1 MINMPEIK
9 NRIGAISQTRKITK
23 AMHLIST
30 VKMRNA
36 LEKQAQNKTYIDKI
50 RSILKDILFYSE
62 DIEHPFLNEKPG
74 DRTAFIVI
82 AGDKGLCG
90 PYNHNVL
97 NKAVAEM
104 RGIDE
109 KYIFTV
115 GHMATSYFNRK
126 NYMVDIEFLH
136 TAQNPQLE
144 NARQIAEVIIDL
156 YNQKLIDRVKIIYTH
171 LFTTLSQETK
181 VIELLP
187 LSREA
192 FSDVELE
199 HKFSGTFQ
207 YDPSTKIVFDEVV
220 PQYIIGVIFAALVQS
235 FASEQSNRMT
245 AMESATDNA
254 DKIVTR
260 LNHDYTRA
268 RQAAITNEITEI
280 INGANAATRR

>member
-1 MINMPEIK
+1 MINMHEIK

-36 LEKQAQNKTYIDKI
+36 LEKQAKNKTYIDKI
-50 RSILKDILFYSE
+50 RSIIKDVLVYSY
-62 DIEHPFLNEKPG
+62 DISHPFLNENPG
-74 DRTAFIVI
+74 DRTAYIVI

-97 NKAVAEM
+97 NMAVKEM
-104 RGIDE
+104 EGIEE

-115 GHMATSYFNRK
+115 GHMATSFFNRK

-171 LFTTLSQETK
+171 LITTLSQEAR
-181 VIELLP
+181 VLELLP
-187 LSREA
+187 LSRKA
-192 FSDVELE
+192 FKDVELE
-199 HKFSGTFQ
+199 HKISGTFQ
-207 YDPSTKIVFDEVV
+207 YDPSPKIVFDDLV
-220 PQYIIGVIFAALVQS
+220 PQYIIGVIFAALVQA

-254 DKIVTR
+254 DKIIGV

-268 RQAAITNEITEI
+268 RQSAITNEITEI
-280 INGANAATRR
+280 INGANAAKGR

>member
-1 MINMPEIK
+1 MINMNEIK

-50 RSILKDILFYSE
+50 RAIIKDILYYSHG
-62 DIEHPFLNEKPG
+62 IEHPFLNENPG

-90 PYNHNVL
+90 PYNHNIL
-97 NKAVAEM
+97 NMAVREM
-104 RGIDE
+104 EGIEE

-115 GHMATSYFNRK
+115 GHMATSFFNRK

-171 LFTTLSQETK
+171 LITTLTQETRSL
-181 VIELLP
+181 ELLP
-187 LSREA
+187 LARHA
-192 FSDVELE
+192 FDDVELE
-199 HKFSGTFQ
+199 HKFSGTFE
-207 YDPSTKIVFDEVV
+207 YDPSPTVVFDDLV
-220 PQYIIGVIFAALVQS
+220 PQYIIGVIYAALVQA
-235 FASEQSNRMT
+235 FASEQSNRMR

-254 DKIVTR
+254 DKIITR

-268 RQAAITNEITEI
+268 RQRAITEEITEI
-280 INGANAATRR
+280 INGANAAAGR

>member
-1 MINMPEIK
+1 MINMHEIK

-36 LEKQAQNKTYIDKI
+36 LEKQAKNKTYIDKI
-50 RSILKDILFYSE
+50 RSIIKDILVYSE
-62 DIEHPFLNEKPG
+62 DIEHPFLNENPG
-74 DRTAFIVI
+74 DRTAYIVI

-97 NKAVAEM
+97 NLAVSEM
-104 RGIDE
+104 EGIEE

-115 GHMATSYFNRK
+115 GHMATSFFNRK

-171 LFTTLSQETK
+171 LITTISQETR
-181 VIELLP
+181 VLELLP
-187 LSREA
+187 LSRKGFE
-192 FSDVELE
+192 DVELE

-207 YDPSTKIVFDEVV
+207 YDPSPKIVFDDLV
-220 PQYIIGVIFAALVQS
+220 PQYIIGVIFAALVQAY
-235 FASEQSNRMT
+235 ASEQSNRMT

-254 DKIVTR
+254 DKIITR

-268 RQAAITNEITEI
+268 RQSAITNEITEI
-280 INGANAATRR
+280 INGANAAKGR

>member
-1 MINMPEIK
+1 MINMNEIK

-50 RSILKDILFYSE
+50 RSIIKDILYYSE
-62 DIEHPFLNEKPG
+62 DIEHPFLNEDPG
-74 DRTAFIVI
+74 YRTAYIVI

-97 NKAVAEM
+97 NLSVKEM
-104 RGIDE
+104 DGVEE

-156 YNQKLIDRVKIIYTH
+156 YNQKLIDKVKIIYTH
-171 LFTTLSQETK
+171 LITSLSQETR

-187 LSREA
+187 LERRA
-192 FSDVELE
+192 FDDVELE
-199 HKFSGTFQ
+199 HEFSGTFM
-207 YDPSTKIVFDEVV
+207 YDPSTKVVFDEVV
-220 PQYIIGVIFAALVQS
+220 PQYIIGVIFAALVQAY
-235 FASEQSNRMT
+235 ASEQSSRRT

-254 DKIVTR
+254 DKIITR
-260 LNHDYTRA
+260 LKHDYTRA

-280 INGANAATRR
+280 INGANAAARR